1 MYGLFNR
8 KFFSTFP
15 EYANDTVLTE
25 LLTTVIN
32 KRRCVVR
39 LLFSCSMETLVNSLH
54 CFPVAFCSLIKL
66 IESFEWIGSFQAVGS
81 LALIGSFSLMAT
93 C

>member
-15 EYANDTVLTE
+15 EYANDTVLT
-25 LLTTVIN
+25 
-32 KRRCVVR
+32 
-39 LLFSCSMETLVNSLH
+39 ETLVNSLH